1 MNAQENLIDQLE
13 SVLAS
18 KDLSKRADIL
28 RQVTD
33 LFAHGSG
40 KFSEDQIELFD
51 DVMGILVGQI
61 ETAARAAFGS
71 RLAQLADAP
80 GKVIRTLAFDDAIE
94 VAGPVLQHSPRLDDA
109 ALVENARTKSQGHL
123 LAISTRTR
131 LAEAVTDILVDRGN
145 HQVAAST
152 ACNRGAR
159 FSTPGLS
166 TLVKRAQDNSEL
178 ALSVWSRP
186 DIPRQDLMKLFGQA
200 SEIVRRK
207 LEAADPQRVALI
219 RAAVAEASD
228 QIQTTVRAVSRDY
241 EQARA
246 HVGSLHSIGQLDEAR
261 LQEFVRAGNFDRTAV
276 ALSMMCNLPIGA
288 IERALVRSEPDQL
301 LVLAKAINLSWE
313 TTKAILTLQA
323 GRSGIAK
330 ERMDRCFASFFRL
343 QPKTART
350 ALQFYRLREQAD
362 RDAPLSS

>member
-13 SVLAS
+13 NVLAN
-18 KDLSKRADIL
+18 KDLSKRAEIL

-33 LFAHGSG
+33 LFIHGSG
-40 KFSEDQIELFD
+40 RFSEDQIELFD
-51 DVMGILVGQI
+51 DVMGILIGQI

-71 RLAQLADAP
+71 RLAQFSDAP

-94 VAGPVLQHSPRLDDA
+94 VAGPVLRHSPRLDDT
-109 ALVENARTKSQGHL
+109 ALVENAKTKSQGHL
-123 LAISTRTR
+123 LAISTRNSV
-131 LAEAVTDILVDRGN
+131 AEAVTDILVDRGN

-152 ACNRGAR
+152 AGNRGAR
-159 FSTPGLS
+159 FSTSGLS
-166 TLVKRAQDNSEL
+166 TLVKRAQDNGEL

-186 DIPRQDLMKLFGQA
+186 DIPRRDLMKLFAQA

-219 RAAVAEASD
+219 RAAVADASD
-228 QIQTTVRAVSRDY
+228 QIQATARAVSGEY
-241 EQARA
+241 ERA
-246 HVGSLHSIGQLDEAR
+246 LIHVRSLHSLGQLDEAR
-261 LQEFVRAGNFDRTAV
+261 LVGFVRDGNFDRTAV
-276 ALSMMCNLPIGA
+276 ALSMLCNLPIGA

-301 LVLAKAINLSWE
+301 LVLAKAIDLSWE
-313 TTKAILTLQA
+313 TAKAILTLQA
-323 GRSGIAK
+323 GRGGIAK

-362 RDAPLSS
+362 REAPPSS